1 VPVGATGDETIT
13 VVTEAEFFERMDRHM
28 AVSNRHMAESNRQ
41 MAETRE
47 LMEQIREEHRLNR
60 EEHRL
65 NREEHKRNQ
74 ARFQNSQAVM
84 REMLLE
90 LRDGREILGQIK
102 AELKDI
108 GDGIRANTEGLLRVL
123 AELRREDGPS
133 AAGA

>member
-1 VPVGATGDETIT
+1 
-13 VVTEAEFFERMDRHM
+13 VTDADL
-28 AVSNRHMAESNRQ
+28 
-41 MAETRE
+41 RE
-47 LMEQIREEHRLNR
+47 LMEEIRDEMRLNR
-60 EEHRL
+60 QEHR
-65 NREEHKRNQ
+65 RNQ

-90 LRDGREILGQIK
+90 LREGREILGEIK

-108 GDGIRANTEGLLRVL
+108 GDGIRANTQGLLHVL

>member
-1 VPVGATGDETIT
+1 M
-13 VVTEAEFFERMDRHM
+13 TEPDL
-28 AVSNRHMAESNRQ
+28 
-41 MAETRE
+41 RE
-47 LMEQIREEHRLNR
+47 LMEQIRDEMRLIREEHRLNR

-65 NREEHKRNQ
+65 NREEHRRNQ
-74 ARFQNSQAVM
+74 ARFANSQAVM

-90 LRDGREILGQIK
+90 QREGREILNEIK

-108 GDGIRANTEGLLRVL
+108 GHGIRANTEGLLHVL